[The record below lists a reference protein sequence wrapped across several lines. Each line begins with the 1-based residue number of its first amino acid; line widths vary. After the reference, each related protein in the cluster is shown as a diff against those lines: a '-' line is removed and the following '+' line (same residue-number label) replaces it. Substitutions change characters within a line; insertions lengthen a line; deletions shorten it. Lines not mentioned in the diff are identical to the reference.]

1 MQSDISMKF
10 KFLQK
15 KGKAVDNSVT
25 SSVCSQWTISANKST
40 CHASRQSKFDLRS
53 PQQKEKIKSPLIS
66 AYAPRHVHTLYL
78 PPHTCHKCTSHAHT
92 SHFITYLYIHA
103 YSYIHYSH
111 KHTSHAHTS
120 YKLSYTCT
128 YMRIHTHINSYEYY
142 IVTNTSHT
150 YTHLTCTHTY
160 HTHILKNFLNVL
172 KTLNVQPAICN
183 LIKTQAPQDKQIK

>member
-25 SSVCSQWTISANKST
+25 SSVCSQWTISANKSP

-78 PPHTCHKCTSHAHT
+78 PPPHMSQVHITCTRITLYHILIYSCILIHTLQSQTHVTCTHIIQIIIHVYIHAHT
-92 SHFITYLYIHA
+92 H
-103 YSYIHYSH
+103 SH
-111 KHTSHAHTS
+111 KLIQTLHSH
-120 YKLSYTCT
+120 
-128 YMRIHTHINSYEYY
+128 
-142 IVTNTSHT
+142 NTSHT
-150 YTHLTCTHTY
+150 YTHLTCTRTY
-160 HTHILKNFLNVL
+160 HTHILKKFLNVL

-183 LIKTQAPQDKQIK
+183 LIKIQAPQDKQMK

>member
-78 PPHTCHKCTSHAHT
+78 SPHMSQVHITCTRITLYHILIYSCILIHTLQSQTHVTCTHIIQIIIHMYIHAHTHSHKLIRTLHSHKHITHISHAHALT
-92 SHFITYLYIHA
+92 
-103 YSYIHYSH
+103 
-111 KHTSHAHTS
+111 
-120 YKLSYTCT
+120 
-128 YMRIHTHINSYEYY
+128 IHTY
-142 IVTNTSHT
+142 
-150 YTHLTCTHTY
+150 
-160 HTHILKNFLNVL
+160 
-172 KTLNVQPAICN
+172 
-183 LIKTQAPQDKQIK
+183 